1 MLSFSFYEP
10 LWISDTHLF
19 DAGEDL
25 ASFSYSTLALG
36 GYWSADLTLIQPIH
50 RLEEWRARGLGR
62 RVEIAAGP
70 SVVWE
75 GFVNTVEAEVSG
87 YPQTIGP
94 YLDIINRAKLVFSAI
109 DTSGATPVT
118 GLRLETAWLDDANS
132 IAQYGILQDVFSAG
146 GVALNA
152 ADALLAGLLRRRR
165 NPPRS
170 EDLTLQ
176 ADPPPKFV
184 RIKLGLVGYAR
195 LMEKYI
201 YNQTTNTGLTT
212 AAAKVALLVQAD
224 PNGVLRLG
232 AITPNTLAVPGWEN
246 DDAQAWS
253 ILKGIIAQGDGA
265 LNRWTFGVY
274 GGRRANY
281 KPVAEE
287 ISYVRP
293 LREGSGFL
301 TNAQGNAIE
310 GWEVLPGRYVLVED
324 LAPGRPLATN
334 LEDDPRIL
342 FAETVQV
349 RGEGSEISS
358 VVINGAHTYKIER
371 RLAQLG
377 LGGIG

>member
-1 MLSFSFYEP
+1 MLSFSFYDP
-10 LWISDTHLF
+10 LWISDAHLF

-70 SVVWE
+70 SIVWE

-118 GLRLETAWLDDANS
+118 GLRLETAWLNDLNS
-132 IAQYGILQDVFSAG
+132 QAQYGILQDVFSAG
-146 GVALNA
+146 GVAIDT

-176 ADPPPKFV
+176 ADPPPRLA
-184 RIKLGLVGYAR
+184 RIKLGLVGYVR

-201 YNQTTNTGLTT
+201 YNQTTDTGLTT
-212 AAAKVALLVQAD
+212 AAAKVGRLVAAD

-232 AITPNTLAVPGWEN
+232 ALDPNALAVPGWEN

-253 ILKGIIAQGDGA
+253 ILKGILAQGDGA
-265 LNRWTFGVY
+265 LNRWTFGIY
-274 GGRRANY
+274 AGRRANY
-281 KPVAEE
+281 GPVTEE

-293 LREGSGFL
+293 LREGRGFL

-310 GWEVLPGRYVLVED
+310 GWEVVPGRYVLVED

>member
-10 LWISDTHLF
+10 LWISDAHLF
-19 DAGEDL
+19 DAGEDM

-36 GYWSADLTLIQPIH
+36 GHWSADLTLIQPIH

-94 YLDIINRAKLVFSAI
+94 YLDIINRAKLVFSGI
-109 DTSGATPVT
+109 DTSGDTPVT
-118 GLRLETAWLDDANS
+118 GLRLETAWLNDLNS
-132 IAQYGILQDVFSAG
+132 QAQYGILQDVFSAG
-146 GVALNA
+146 GVALNV
-152 ADALLAGLLRRRR
+152 ADSLLSGLLRRRR
-165 NPPRS
+165 RPPRS
-170 EDLTLQ
+170 EDLTLE
-176 ADPPPKFV
+176 ADPPPQLA
-184 RIKLGLVGYAR
+184 RIKLGLTGYVR

-201 YNQTTNTGLTT
+201 YNQTIDTGLTT
-212 AAAKVALLVQAD
+212 ASAKVERLVQAD

-232 AITPNTLAVPGWEN
+232 AIDPNTLPVPSWEN
-246 DDAQAWS
+246 DDAQAWG
-253 ILKGIIAQGDGA
+253 IIKGILAQGDGA

-281 KPVAEE
+281 GAVAEE

-293 LREGSGFL
+293 LREGRGFL

-334 LEDDPRIL
+334 LEDDPRVL